1 MATTVQQ
8 SFVQLKSNL
17 EITGLQSETVSTR
30 QSGVRDVIQA
40 GMQVNDTFLTGSYAR
55 HTMIC
60 PLKEADI
67 DIFCVLENKYFHWYN
82 GQNGGPPAL
91 LDFVKRTLL
100 KTYTTTPSISRNDL
114 WLGIPTVVISALV
127 AFTKTAEQYPFVAAA
142 AVIFSIFVPVLSGI
156 TTFLNPNE
164 KEAAHLAAAHAYDRL
179 NNAARMFW
187 SIDCWAADATDEGL
201 TSQIRSLVA
210 EKDDLNKA
218 SPQIP
223 KSAYEKAKKG
233 IEDGEASFKVDSAS
247 S

>member
-1 MATTVQQ
+1 MAEIITTGERPPSKTRDQVV
-8 SFVQLKSNL
+8 SEAKRL
-17 EITGLQSETVSTR
+17 EESTLY
-30 QSGVRDVIQA
+30 SCKGHHQA
-40 GMQVNDTFLTGSYAR
+40 AQG
-55 HTMIC
+55 
-60 PLKEADI
+60 
-67 DIFCVLENKYFHWYN
+67 W
-82 GQNGGPPAL
+82 
-91 LDFVKRTLL
+91 
-100 KTYTTTPSISRNDL
+100 KTWHL

-127 AFTKTAEQYPFVAAA
+127 AFTKTAEQSPFVAAA
-142 AVIFSIFVPVLSGI
+142 AVIFSIVVPVLSGI

-201 TSQIRSLVA
+201 TSQLRSLVA

-223 KSAYEKAKKG
+223 KSAYKKAKKG